1 MSVMNSKDFLDI
13 DAISAGRLSRLQDRG
28 LRRSLSPTERLV
40 DGRVIRAG
48 QSMVSFSDNDYLG
61 LSSHPKVIDAA
72 IQATL
77 QYGAGSGASRLVTGD
92 NPLNEMLE
100 AKIAGMKGLPAAR
113 VFGSGYLANAGAIP
127 ALVGAGDLIVMD
139 ELCHASMHAGA
150 RLSGARIQTFSH
162 NDVASASQYL
172 QERDATSHALL
183 LTETVFSMD
192 GDLAPLDDLAT
203 VARET
208 GAWMMT
214 DDAHGLGIVA
224 QKNPAPIQLGTLSKA
239 AGAYGG
245 YISGPS
251 NFIDLL
257 ISRARTFVY
266 ATGLPPGVL
275 AAALAALNV
284 MEAEPE
290 LGRGSLANAKL
301 FGSLIGQGNVQS
313 AIVPVLYG
321 EADVAMRASATLAQ
335 QGYLVTAIRPPTVP
349 QGTARLRFTFSARH
363 KEEDIRRLSKLVLE
377 TLAEAG
383 IRR

>member
-1 MSVMNSKDFLDI
+1 MNSKDFLDI

-172 QERDATSHALL
+172 QERDATSHALR

-321 EADVAMRASATLAQ
+321 EADVAMCASATLAQ

>member
-1 MSVMNSKDFLDI
+1 MNSKDFLDI
-13 DAISAGRLSRLQDRG
+13 DAISAARLSRLQDRG
-28 LRRSLSPTERLV
+28 LRRFLSPTDRLV

-48 QSMVSFSDNDYLG
+48 QSMISFSDNDYLG
-61 LSSHPKVIDAA
+61 LSLHPKVIDAA

-92 NPLNEMLE
+92 NPLNETLE
-100 AKIAGMKGLPAAR
+100 AKLARMKGLPAAR

-150 RLSGARIQTFSH
+150 RLSGARIQSFSH

-192 GDLAPLDDLAT
+192 GDLAPLDELAT
-203 VARET
+203 AARET

-224 QKNPAPIQLGTLSKA
+224 QNNPAPLQLGTLSKA

-245 YISGPS
+245 YIAGPT

-275 AAALAALNV
+275 AAALAALTL
-284 MEAEPE
+284 MESEPE
-290 LGRGSLANAKL
+290 LGRRSLANARL
-301 FGSLIGQGNVQS
+301 FGSLIGQDNVQS

-321 EADVAMRASATLAQ
+321 EAEVAMRASTTLAQ
-335 QGYLVTAIRPPTVP
+335 QGFLVTAIRPPTVP
-349 QGTARLRFTFSARH
+349 EGTARLRFTFSARH

-383 IRR
+383 IGK